1 MTWTLK
7 VIDGGQTY
15 PIPSWVVDPNMGY
28 DMLFTGGFEGEY
40 ATDGVNASHL
50 VDEAI
55 IVATWNGVEYPDSR
69 WWIQGGEGVST
80 RDEGIS
86 FKVIAKSL
94 KDVFRRVIV
103 RASKPYK
110 PLVYDDRKVGYILN
124 SLFTAA
130 QARGAMTGLTW
141 DFTATND
148 SAGNAWSDTIDQI
161 EFPAGQPYADVLSS
175 FIENGYI
182 ELRISGTVIQAY
194 NFGAMGAD
202 KSATVELR
210 AGQDYVETPYRWSSE
225 DRVKYSLALGDGRV
239 YREDTRA
246 LTPVGP
252 FGRYEQAISV
262 GGAKKT
268 SVLSKVN
275 SAALDRLANVRKEFT
290 RKLIVTPN
298 RPVPVVDYS
307 LGDYIFDRTDSM
319 TTKLR
324 VRSFTISPGTDGTLG
339 GGSISLND
347 QFLEGQIRLAK
358 KIQNISSPA
367 GGTVNAPPAVFVPD
381 TSIPNP
387 PTAVTITSGPYV
399 TSSGFTQQVVS
410 SLMRVSW
417 TPPTTNTDTTDIDD
431 IRSYEIRYKK
441 SADTDYKTQE
451 TTFTYLEV
459 KSLLPGDTYDVQVR
473 TWDKYGNSSDW
484 TTSVSSGALVGD
496 AVAPNTPSTPTADMR
511 LGAAYITWNGKDNL
525 GQDMPADLREV
536 RVHVSTTSGFTPT
549 TATLKAIISSR
560 NGGTVPIVGLTFGT
574 TYYARLIAV
583 DYSLNES
590 AVSAQ
595 VSFVPKQ
602 IVSTE
607 LDVVLPGSTSF
618 SDINNLIVDGSFENA
633 SIHAARSG
641 VSVGTW
647 AQNTT
652 GPLHG
657 LNSVGVSGN
666 GTYYLEN
673 GSTSQIS
680 DVSVVPNSKI
690 YVAMSSKR
698 TASSSGAAQLRI
710 DWLTGSKSIYS
721 TVYPISSS
729 AAANMTWVSQE
740 AVVQVPSNTS
750 IAYMRVSI
758 VVASNTVGQFWYF
771 DSVQAR
777 LVIGTA
783 LIEDLAVTNAKI
795 GSVSANKITAG
806 EIQAGEY
813 ISAGPKLGT
822 HAELASDGFRSYWLD
837 PDSGGLV
844 EVVRIGTS
852 QSDVLAIQNS
862 SGDIV
867 ASIGEEGQATF
878 TGLQVTSAD
887 KGFSIFG
894 TSWEDWMNTLP
905 KGIVAKT
912 KATSQPPNTTGAEVS
927 QIEFRAVLSPG
938 RNYRIVLGSH
948 IANADSVNGKQMLRR
963 IRYATG
969 GAAVTTSSPMV
980 SFSRFPLDA
989 GDPYTVP
996 GCDSE
1001 IDVSSL
1007 TGDTEYRFLLT
1018 IQNEDGT
1025 NVMNL
1030 PYSVDYPMQMYVEDK
1045 GPALADSAA
1054 IAQRTSIWRSGHQE
1068 VYYIDGNSRM
1078 SEATW
1083 LSYSQKPLVC
1093 GDCAGSMNSW
1103 SIFGFQDVAISGET
1117 SRTLASAM
1125 SGATI
1130 IKAELRLESQLS
1142 ENEGGGKLR
1151 LRPHTQ
1157 TAPYPTTGATVP
1169 TGSYVESTGW
1179 RTGDAKWIDVTSI
1192 FASSISGFVL
1202 DPGPDATSVWHHHIR
1217 SALNANLAD
1226 RPQLRVTYRR

>member
-1 MTWTLK
+1 MTWNLK

-28 DMLFTGGFEGEY
+28 DMLFAGGFEGEY

-124 SLFTAA
+124 NLFTAA

-225 DRVKYSLALGDGRV
+225 DRVKYSLALGDGSV

-275 SAALDRLANVRKEFT
+275 SAALERLANVRKEYT
-290 RKLIVTPN
+290 RKLIITPN
-298 RPVPVVDYS
+298 RPVPVVDYT

-324 VRSFTISPGTDGTLG
+324 VRSFTISPGTDGALG

-441 SADTDYKTQE
+441 SADPDYKTQE

-459 KSLLPGDTYDVQVR
+459 KGLLPGDTYDVQVR

-496 AVAPNTPSTPTADMR
+496 AIAPNATSTPIADMR

-536 RVHVSTTSGFTPT
+536 RIHVSTTSGFTPT
-549 TATLKAIISSR
+549 TATMKAIISSR

-574 TYYARLIAV
+574 TYYARLVAV

-590 AVSAQ
+590 AASAQ

-680 DVSVVPNSKI
+680 DVSVFPNSKI

-698 TASSSGAAQLRI
+698 TASSSGTAQLRI
-710 DWLTGSKSIYS
+710 DWLTGSGSIYS

-729 AAANMTWVSQE
+729 AAASMTWVSQE
-740 AVVQVPSNTS
+740 AVVQVPSDTS

-758 VVASNTVGQFWYF
+758 VVASNTAGQFWYF

-777 LVIGTA
+777 LVIGTT
-783 LIEDLAVTNAKI
+783 LIEDLAVTDAKI
-795 GSVSANKITAG
+795 GSVSANKMTAG

-837 PDSGGLV
+837 PDTGSLV
-844 EVVRIGTS
+844 EIIRLGTS
-852 QSDVLAIQNS
+852 QSDILAIQNNN
-862 SGDIV
+862 GDIV
-867 ASIGEEGQATF
+867 ASIAEGGEATF
-878 TGLQVTSAD
+878 TGLQVTSSE
-887 KGFSIFG
+887 KGFFVYG
-894 TSWEDWMNTLP
+894 TSWDDWMFRLP
-905 KGIVAKT
+905 RGILAKARLT
-912 KATSQPPNTTGAEVS
+912 TQPPSTNGAEVA
-927 QIEFRAVLSPG
+927 QLEFRCVLSPG
-938 RNYRIVLGSH
+938 RNQHLVLPTH
-948 IANADSVNGKQMLRR
+948 YVNADSTYNQLLVRR
-963 IRYATG
+963 VRFATG
-969 GAAVTTSSPMV
+969 GNAVSISSPEMV
-980 SFSRFPLDA
+980 FNRFILDTLT
-989 GDPYTVP
+989 PFHIP
-996 GCDSE
+996 GFDVE
-1001 IDVSSL
+1001 VDVSSL
-1007 TGDTEYRFLLT
+1007 TEDTEYRFLLT
-1018 IQNEDGT
+1018 IQNETDT
-1025 NVMNL
+1025 NTMNL
-1030 PYSVDYPMQMYVEDK
+1030 PYYPSSPTTIYLEDK
-1045 GPALADSAA
+1045 GPFVEETSA
-1054 IAQRTSIWRSGHQE
+1054 ITQRTSIWYGTHMQ
-1068 VYYIDGNSRM
+1068 VYDGNNASRM
-1078 SEATW
+1078 SESNW
-1083 LSYSQKPLVC
+1083 NNYSEKPLVA
-1093 GDCAGSMNSW
+1093 GDCFGAGNSW
-1103 SIFGFQDVAISGET
+1103 SIFGFQGLAFSGET
-1117 SRTLASAM
+1117 TKTIAQAL

-1130 IKAELRLESQLS
+1130 VKVELRIESQMT
-1142 ENEGGGKLR
+1142 ENEGSGKLR
-1151 LRPHTQ
+1151 LRPHSQ
-1157 TAPYPTTGATVP
+1157 TAPYPTSGAVIPTGA
-1169 TGSYVESTGW
+1169 YVESTKW

-1192 FASSISGFVL
+1192 WSAANTGLVL
-1202 DPGPDATSVWHHHIR
+1202 DPGPDASSTWHNHIR
-1217 SALNANLAD
+1217 SPLHSNTGD
-1226 RPQLRVTYRR
+1226 RPQIRVTYRR